1 MKSKDFDIV
10 KPYVYWIKNLKTGI
24 KYIGSRY
31 GNIKL
36 NLTPNQDLG
45 IVYFS
50 SGKLEE
56 QFKKFP
62 DQFKIKLIATFSTPQ
77 EATNYETLLTKQIYK
92 KKRYANAA
100 SYPAVIQTA
109 EVRKK
114 ISIALTGKKL
124 SIETKK
130 RLSLYMK
137 NAIKSGERKVWNKGK
152 KTGNLSKEHR
162 KKISKANKGHVVKEE
177 TRLKLA
183 QSNKGQGLGLKRPS
197 WIGEKISKSNKGKRL
212 GFKHSEESKNKMSNS
227 LKGKGLGLK
236 RPSWIGEKIS
246 KALTGK
252 KLSEAHRKSLSEAH
266 KGQGLGRKTSEEIK
280 RKISMANK
288 GKKHSIETRKKMSE
302 AVKGRKHSEESKK
315 KMSKAQ
321 KGRNVSL
328 ETRKKISESNKRT
341 KALKRK
347 IFLNADSRP
356 TKLG

>member
-31 GNIKL
+31 GNIRL

-62 DQFKIKLIATFSTPQ
+62 DQFKIKLIATFNTPQ

-109 EVRKK
+109 EVIKK
-114 ISIALTGKKL
+114 ISKALTGKKR
-124 SIETKK
+124 SYETKRK
-130 RLSLYMK
+130 IAAARTG
-137 NAIKSGERKVWNKGK
+137 KSSWNKGK

-162 KKISKANKGHVVKEE
+162 EKISKSNKGRVVTEE
-177 TRLKLA
+177 TRSKLA
-183 QSNKGQGLGLKRPS
+183 QSNKGQ
-197 WIGEKISKSNKGKRL
+197 
-212 GFKHSEESKNKMSNS
+212 
-227 LKGKGLGLK
+227 GLGLK

-252 KLSEAHRKSLSEAH
+252 KLSEAHRKKLSEAH
-266 KGQGLGRKTSEEIK
+266 MGQ
-280 RKISMANK
+280 
-288 GKKHSIETRKKMSE
+288 
-302 AVKGRKHSEESKK
+302 
-315 KMSKAQ
+315 
-321 KGRNVSL
+321 
-328 ETRKKISESNKRT
+328 
-341 KALKRK
+341 
-347 IFLNADSRP
+347 
-356 TKLG
+356 